1 MVIARREPT
10 KKLQQPRTVI
20 YGAPIMPIFGYMEK
34 DNGKIIK
41 HLLGMDCEL
50 LGGAAFVEECDG
62 PVIATV
68 RLDLPTQTLVFDFP
82 LRKGYTSIKKP
93 FDLQAGTRIAV
104 TITSQNPDRL
114 AGVWVTLMFKFKHS
128 RETAERLLLEVQDA

>member
-1 MVIARREPT
+1 MAITKRDPI

-20 YGAPIMPIFGYMEK
+20 YGAPIMPISGYMEK

-41 HLLGMDCEL
+41 HLLGMDCQL

-62 PVIATV
+62 PVTATV

-104 TITSQNPDRL
+104 TITSVNPDRL
-114 AGVWVTLMFKFKHS
+114 AGVWTTLMFKFKHV
-128 RETAERLLLEVQDA
+128 RETTERLLLEVQDA